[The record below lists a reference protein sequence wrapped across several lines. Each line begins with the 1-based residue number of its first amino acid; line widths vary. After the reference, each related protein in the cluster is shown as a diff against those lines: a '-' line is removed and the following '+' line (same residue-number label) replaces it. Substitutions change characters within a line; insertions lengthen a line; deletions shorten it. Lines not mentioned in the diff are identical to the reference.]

1 MLHARVYEIEDCCF
15 KIQMTLMWLT
25 NSVTIGDWCAFPIVL
40 QALCVCVCAV
50 FVEMARNYFV
60 VYCYLVAYCMLL
72 CAQVFGFV

>member
-60 VYCYLVAYCMLL
+60 VYCYLVPYCMLL

>member
-40 QALCVCVCAV
+40 QALCVCV
-50 FVEMARNYFV
+50 R
-60 VYCYLVAYCMLL
+60 YLLGWQEIILWCIVTW
-72 CAQVFGFV
+72 